1 METIKNLICEIIKYL
16 ENNQLNKGDK
26 EISKY
31 LKNIPLESKNFTKLD
46 SNNPPKKN
54 ALLKALDTINNPSLF
69 SIKETINLS
78 LESLRWNIDNGL
90 YYDKDCEI
98 GNDYLFGNMNTELIG
113 PVNGH
118 FKSKELKL
126 GLFLLEPKIFYKD
139 HKHEA
144 PELYINLTSGTK
156 WRFNDSDWKSKS
168 AGSIIYNEPYKVHAM
183 KVGKEPFLSVWC
195 WPKNSSKKCTLVPK
209 NDWFELE

>member
-1 METIKNLICEIIKYL
+1 
-16 ENNQLNKGDK
+16 
-26 EISKY
+26 
-31 LKNIPLESKNFTKLD
+31 
-46 SNNPPKKN
+46 
-54 ALLKALDTINNPSLF
+54 
-69 SIKETINLS
+69 
-78 LESLRWNIDNGL
+78 
-90 YYDKDCEI
+90 
-98 GNDYLFGNMNTELIG
+98 MNTELIG

-156 WRFNDSDWKSKS
+156 WRFNNSDWKSKS

-195 WPKNSSKKCTLVPK
+195 WPKNSSKKCMLVPK

>member
-1 METIKNLICEIIKYL
+1 
-16 ENNQLNKGDK
+16 
-26 EISKY
+26 
-31 LKNIPLESKNFTKLD
+31 LD
-46 SNNPPKKN
+46 INNPPKKN
-54 ALLKALDTINNPSLF
+54 ALLKALDTINSPSLI

-90 YYDKDCEI
+90 YYDKDCDI
-98 GNDYLFGNMNTELIG
+98 GNDYLCGNMNTELIG

-156 WRFNDSDWKSKS
+156 WRFNNSDWKSKS

>member
-16 ENNQLNKGDK
+16 ESNQLNKGDK

-31 LKNIPLESKNFTKLD
+31 LKNIPLESKNFNELD

-90 YYDKDCEI
+90 YYDKDCDI
-98 GNDYLFGNMNTELIG
+98 GNDYLCGNMNTELIG

-144 PELYINLTSGTK
+144 PELYISLTSGTK
-156 WRFNDSDWKSKS
+156 WRFNNSEWKSKS

-183 KVGKEPFLSVWC
+183 KVGKKPFLSVWC

>member
-26 EISKY
+26 EITNY
-31 LKNIPLESKNFTKLD
+31 LKNIPLESKNFNELD

-54 ALLKALDTINNPSLF
+54 ALLKALQTINNPSLI
-69 SIKETINLS
+69 SIKETINFS

-90 YYDKDCEI
+90 YYDKDCDI
-98 GNDYLFGNMNTELIG
+98 GNDYLCGNMNTELIG

-195 WPKNSSKKCTLVPK
+195 WPNNSSKKCTLVPK

>member
-16 ENNQLNKGDK
+16 ENNQLDKGDK

-31 LKNIPLESKNFTKLD
+31 LKNIPLESKNFNELD
-46 SNNPPKKN
+46 SNDPPKKN
-54 ALLKALDTINNPSLF
+54 ALLKALDTINSPSLI

-90 YYDKDCEI
+90 YYDKDCDI
-98 GNDYLFGNMNTELIG
+98 GNDYLCGNMNTELIG

-156 WRFNDSDWKSKS
+156 WRFNNSEWKSKS

>member
-16 ENNQLNKGDK
+16 ENNQWDKGDK

-31 LKNIPLESKNFTKLD
+31 LKNIPLESKNFNELD
-46 SNNPPKKN
+46 SNSPPKKN
-54 ALLKALDTINNPSLF
+54 VLLKALDTINNPSLF

-90 YYDKDCEI
+90 YYDKDCDI
-98 GNDYLFGNMNTELIG
+98 GNDYLCGNMNTELIG

-183 KVGKEPFLSVWC
+183 KVGKESFLSVWC
-195 WPKNSSKKCTLVPK
+195 WPKNSSQKCTLVPK

>member
-1 METIKNLICEIIKYL
+1 MEKIKNLICEIIKYL
-16 ENNQLNKGDK
+16 ESNQLNKGDK

-31 LKNIPLESKNFTKLD
+31 LKNIPLESKNFKELD

-54 ALLKALDTINNPSLF
+54 ALLKALDTINSPSLI

-90 YYDKDCEI
+90 YYDKDCDI
-98 GNDYLFGNMNTELIG
+98 GNDYLCGNMNTELIG

-126 GLFLLEPKIFYKD
+126 GLFLLEPEIFYKD

-144 PELYINLTSGTK
+144 SELYINLTSGTK
-156 WRFNDSDWKSKS
+156 WRFNNSEWQSKS

-183 KVGKEPFLSVWC
+183 KVGKDPFLSIWC
-195 WPKNSSKKCTLVPK
+195 WPKNSSKKCVLVPK
-209 NDWFELE
+209 SDWLKLM

>member
-1 METIKNLICEIIKYL
+1 
-16 ENNQLNKGDK
+16 
-26 EISKY
+26 
-31 LKNIPLESKNFTKLD
+31 
-46 SNNPPKKN
+46 
-54 ALLKALDTINNPSLF
+54 
-69 SIKETINLS
+69 
-78 LESLRWNIDNGL
+78 
-90 YYDKDCEI
+90 
-98 GNDYLFGNMNTELIG
+98 MNTELIG

-183 KVGKEPFLSVWC
+183 KVGKKPFLSVWC

>member
-26 EISKY
+26 EITNY
-31 LKNIPLESKNFTKLD
+31 LKNIPLESKNFNELD

-54 ALLKALDTINNPSLF
+54 ALLKALQTINNPSLI
-69 SIKETINLS
+69 SIKETINFS

-90 YYDKDCEI
+90 YYDKDCDI
-98 GNDYLFGNMNTELIG
+98 GNDYLCGNMNTELIG

-183 KVGKEPFLSVWC
+183 KVGKKPFLSVWC

>member
-16 ENNQLNKGDK
+16 ENNQWDKGDK

-90 YYDKDCEI
+90 YYDKDCDI
-98 GNDYLFGNMNTELIG
+98 GNDYLCGNMNTELIG

-183 KVGKEPFLSVWC
+183 KVGKVPFLSVWC

-209 NDWFELE
+209 NHWFELE